1 MFSKLFSWL
10 KKERLEEWAK
20 KFCLMVLEKMPDE
33 YSVYREELNA
43 GIIGRIIPDLH
54 SVPCRYNVFFDT
66 SVSEKYE
73 RRSEPYFNLKGI
85 VLSNTNTSNI
95 EFSICFA
102 RGLFA
107 GFSLSTKEKID
118 LTNLQV
124 NVENVQKVLQ
134 IQKLPEDFWK
144 EFQSIHEKYPQIN
157 KSEICQVNLDG
168 RCVYRLFDIG
178 DGDFVGYEMSNGFV
192 KVCHDDSEIISN
204 IPNLDEYIA
213 MAE

>member
-20 KFCLMVLEKMPDE
+20 KLCLMVLEKMPDE

-73 RRSEPYFNLKGI
+73 R
-85 VLSNTNTSNI
+85 
-95 EFSICFA
+95 
-102 RGLFA
+102 
-107 GFSLSTKEKID
+107 KID

-134 IQKLPEDFWK
+134 IEKLPEDFWK

-157 KSEICQVNLDG
+157 ISEICQVNLDG
-168 RCVYRLFDIG
+168 RCIYHLFDIG